1 VKVSILIPV
10 FEEAATVGE
19 LLERV
24 CAQPIDGCLKEL
36 VIIESNSTDGSRRIV
51 EEFVGQL
58 AGRPQQAGLQV
69 QLILEQ
75 RPMGKGH
82 AIRRGLAAARGEI
95 ILIQDADLE
104 YEVSDYPELLRP
116 IVEGRTHFVLGSR
129 HMGTRRWSVRQFGD
143 RSLQALAMNFG
154 GMLFHG
160 FFNLVYGVRL
170 TDPTTMFKVFRA
182 ECLRGLALRCNRFDF
197 DFELVGSL
205 LRAGFSPL
213 EVPVSYRSRGF
224 DAGKKIRVLRD
235 PWGWVLTILR
245 CRLRPL
251 TAESPRYRHPRRTCA
266 PSPANNP
273 PDRSPRAAA
282 YSRYPR

>member
-1 VKVSILIPV
+1 MSILIPV
-10 FEEAATVGE
+10 FEEAATVAE

-24 CAQPIDGCLKEL
+24 CAQPIDGCDKEL
-36 VIIESNSTDGSRRIV
+36 VIIESNSSDGSRHIV
-51 EEFVGQL
+51 EQFVERL
-58 AGRPQQAGLQV
+58 AGEPHPPGLQLQV
-69 QLILEQ
+69 IFEQ

-82 AIRRGLAAARGEI
+82 AIRRGLEAARGEI

-104 YEVSDYPELLRP
+104 YDVRDYPELLRP

-129 HMGTRRWSVRQFGD
+129 HMGSRRWGVRQFGG
-143 RSLQALAMNFG
+143 RSLQSLAMNLG

-170 TDPTTMFKVFRA
+170 TDPSTMFKVFRA
-182 ECLRGLALRCNRFDF
+182 DCLRGMALRCNRFDF

-205 LRAGFSPL
+205 LRAGYYPL

-224 DAGKKIRVLRD
+224 EAGKKIRVLRD

-245 CRLRPL
+245 CRLRSVR
-251 TAESPRYRHPRRTCA
+251 AESPRYTHPHRTFA
-266 PSPANNP
+266 PSRASSP